1 MSGRIDDVDSVFIEL
16 TVHTAPK
23 TSGRSGRNGD
33 TALLLLLHPIH
44 GGSTIVNLTN
54 LVRNPGVKKNAFS
67 SSGFTGINVGTNSDI
82 AIAVN
87 RGFAS
92 HVNTSSLWIPRLE
105 SEVRER
111 LIGFSHAVHV
121 FTLLDCISFAL
132 RCVHDLAGKSHP
144 HRLLSAVTC
153 VIHQPAH

>member
-1 MSGRIDDVDSVFIEL
+1 MSGCINDVDSIFIEL

-23 TSGRSGRNGD
+23 TGGRSGRNGD
-33 TALLLLLHPIH
+33 PALLLLLHPIH
-44 GGSTIVNLTN
+44 GGSTIVHLTY
-54 LVRNPGVKKNAFS
+54 LVRNTGVKKNAFG

-92 HVNTSSLWIPRLE
+92 HVNTSSLWIARLE

-111 LIGFSHAVHV
+111 LVGFSHTVHV
-121 FTLLDCISFAL
+121 FTLLNRISFAL
-132 RCVHDLAGKSHP
+132 RCVHDLTGESHP

-153 VIHQPAH
+153 VIH

>member
-1 MSGRIDDVDSVFIEL
+1 MAEHLSTAEHNDGTVQHSERSLNLNCEIYVSGRIDDVDSVFIEL

-44 GGSTIVNLTN
+44 GGSTIVHLTY
-54 LVRNPGVKKNAFS
+54 LVRNTGVKKNAFG

-92 HVNTSSLWIPRLE
+92 QLIPR
-105 SEVRER
+105 
-111 LIGFSHAVHV
+111 
-121 FTLLDCISFAL
+121 
-132 RCVHDLAGKSHP
+132 RCG
-144 HRLLSAVTC
+144 
-153 VIHQPAH
+153 